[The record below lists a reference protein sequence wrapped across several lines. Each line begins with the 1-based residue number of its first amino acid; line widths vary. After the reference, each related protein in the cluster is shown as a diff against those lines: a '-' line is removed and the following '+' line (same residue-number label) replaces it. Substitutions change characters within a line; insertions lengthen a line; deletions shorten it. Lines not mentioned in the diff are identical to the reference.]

1 MNHSV
6 LPLIFISREIDQNTR
21 KILRSFNP
29 IVTVSVGTL
38 FSSNFTSVCAF
49 MIEFLDFCVCF
60 LSSNYVKRL
69 L

>member
-38 FSSNFTSVCAF
+38 FSSNFTSMCFHDRVF
-49 MIEFLDFCVCF
+49 GFL
-60 LSSNYVKRL
+60 RL
-69 L
+69 LFEF